1 MSYVLGFYDYRTFGD
16 LLEGFKILIRDY
28 KTQYQVTL
36 MTKVYT
42 EKGTELKQQEEIW
55 RI

>member
-1 MSYVLGFYDYRTFGD
+1 MSYVLGFYDYHTFGD